1 MYCVAN
7 VILDLFIIYLVDKD
21 IDTKSSLV
29 RKRSVSPRKN
39 EGTSNH
45 YADCNLNLATE
56 RTESFQSF
64 LRNESLQTLTSR
76 KSDVYKTKFSLMKE
90 LQTINMEL
98 IEIDYELGEME
109 RITDLRKNRKNV

>member
-1 MYCVAN
+1 MYCVVN

-39 EGTSNH
+39 NENISNH
-45 YADCNLNLATE
+45 YADINLKLATE

-64 LRNESLQTLTSR
+64 LRNESLQTLAGR
-76 KSDVYKTKFSLMKE
+76 KTDVYNTKFALMKE
-90 LQTINMEL
+90 LQSMILWT
-98 IEIDYELGEME
+98 
-109 RITDLRKNRKNV
+109 KF